1 MKSYENCACGKKG
14 IFNSKEAAW
23 GFLNRHKE
31 YTHLANVTPCSQ
43 DPSIW
48 HVTSKVNSS
57 RTKLS
62 LLERELHAEMATV
75 KEQVVEYIRD
85 KYDTTGEYKCTTS
98 EIRKEFEKRG
108 IFNVSVAISALRKA
122 GVITDLD
129 EKDPTRKG
137 PPSYKFALTE
147 ILDDVTNP
155 KKKDTKPV
163 ANDKPAPTPVNPFD
177 KVTDQLNLI
186 LTQLQG
192 LSTGYSDLVR
202 AMPNKEFIASLK
214 SAGEPI
220 DYERIAN
227 AVNHRLGDLTKDDA
241 FVYRVREELDDR
253 IHKLED
259 LVRNIKVPSS
269 VANPNDY
276 REGLKEGIRLASEMG
291 LQVKSE

>member
-14 IFNSKEAAW
+14 IFSSKEAAW

-31 YTHLANVTPCSQ
+31 YTHLSNVVACSQ
-43 DPSIW
+43 VSDIW
-48 HVTSKVNSS
+48 HVTSKVSS
-57 RTKLS
+57 KQTRLS

-75 KEQVVEYIRD
+75 KEQVVEYIRV

-98 EIRKEFEKRG
+98 EIRKEFEKKG
-108 IFNVSVAISALRKA
+108 ISNVGVAITALRKA
-122 GVITDLD
+122 GVLTDLD

-163 ANDKPAPTPVNPFD
+163 TVPSQKPAPIPVNPFD
-177 KVTDQLNLI
+177 KVTGQLNLI

-202 AMPNKEFIASLK
+202 ATPNKEFIASL
-214 SAGEPI
+214 I

-227 AVNHRLGDLTKDDA
+227 AVNSRLGDLTKSDA
-241 FVYRVREELDDR
+241 FIYRVREEL
-253 IHKLED
+253 ED
-259 LVRNIKVPSS
+259 LVKNIKVPSS